1 MRINHNIPAL
11 YAYNALS
18 DTNNQLQKAIRNL
31 STGLR
36 INMAADDAAGLAISE
51 KMRGQIRGLDQAL
64 RNSQDGISM
73 IQTAE
78 GALTEVHSILQRI
91 RELTVQAAN
100 DTLTATDR
108 SYIQGEIDQLKDE
121 INRIANTTQF
131 NKKLLL
137 SGNASVLWS
146 SDKLSTSVIVRGGGG
161 EKDQFG
167 QKISTEGNYKINI
180 TAEPGAAQVQKS
192 NIYEVLKEVP
202 DFDAEPFIEWQR
214 SLGGADFDLAWSI
227 QQTFDGGYIVAG
239 WSLSNDGDVSGNH
252 GNLDYWIVKL
262 KADGTIDWQKS
273 LGGTIDDYVQS
284 IQQTSD
290 GGYIVA
296 GYSQS
301 NDGDVSGN
309 HGGYDYW
316 IVKLKADGS
325 IDWQKS
331 LGGTNDDDAQSIQQ
345 TSDGGYIVAGYS
357 QSNDND
363 VSGNHGGG
371 DYWIVKLNTN
381 GSIAWEKSLGGT
393 NGDMAQSIQQ
403 TSDGGYIV
411 AGISTSNDDDVSVN
425 HGGDDYWIVKLN
437 ANGSIAWEKS
447 LGGTGYDFAYSIQQ
461 TSDGGYIVAGW
472 SDSNDGD
479 VSGHHGGVGYDYWI
493 VKLNAD
499 GSIAWQK
506 SLGGTGGDV
515 AYSIQQMSDGGYIVA
530 GSSGSNDGDVSG
542 NQGGGD
548 YWIVKLNANGSI
560 AWEKSLGGTG
570 GEAAQSIQQTSDG
583 YIVAGFSQSNDGD
596 VSGNH
601 GGVDYW
607 IVKLKAPMKTV
618 AKTLSEMPEFYNANG
633 VFTVQDPQTI
643 NIYQGD
649 GKNTSV
655 TLYADDTM
663 YSVAKKINDAIA
675 FSLGQSVYTDNATNF
690 CTISDGTLNTS
701 ESIATKEPVYDD
713 KGDIIGYKHY
723 CATMLIRSA
732 IPGAGGELYFSGD
745 EDLLNTLGL
754 NTIQQSKESEFTVTV
769 YDAHSGNMINSPQQ
783 VSGNVIYGAVTD
795 NIDVKFNPLANIS
808 VSWNENTKSYN
819 FSQISEPYTTIV
831 HIANNETVLQ
841 VGANEQED
849 LTIRLGN
856 MSASALGLDGILV
869 ISRETAARAI
879 TRLDAAITKVSKQRA
894 LLGAYQNRLEHTV
907 TNLTTASTNTT
918 AAESRIRDADMSKE
932 MLNFT
937 RLQILMQSGTSML
950 AQANQLPQTV
960 IGLIRG

>member
-1 MRINHNIPAL
+1 M
-11 YAYNALS
+11 
-18 DTNNQLQKAIRNL
+18 
-31 STGLR
+31 
-36 INMAADDAAGLAISE
+36 
-51 KMRGQIRGLDQAL
+51 
-64 RNSQDGISM
+64 
-73 IQTAE
+73 
-78 GALTEVHSILQRI
+78 
-91 RELTVQAAN
+91 
-100 DTLTATDR
+100 
-108 SYIQGEIDQLKDE
+108 
-121 INRIANTTQF
+121 
-131 NKKLLL
+131 
-137 SGNASVLWS
+137 
-146 SDKLSTSVIVRGGGG
+146 
-161 EKDQFG
+161 QFG

-192 NIYEVLKEVP
+192 NIFEVLKEVP
-202 DFDAEPFIEWQR
+202 DFDAKPFIEWQK
-214 SLGGADFDLAWSI
+214 SLGGTGLDTAWSI
-227 QQTFDGGYIVAG
+227 QQTYDGGYIVAG
-239 WSLSNDGDVSGNH
+239 YSLSNDGDVSGNH
-252 GNLDYWIVKL
+252 GGGDYWIVKL
-262 KADGTIDWQKS
+262 KADGSIDWQKS
-273 LGGTIDDYVQS
+273 LGGTNRDEAYSIQQTSDGGYIVAGVSGSNDGDVSVNHGDWDYWIVKLNANGSIAWEKSLGGSNPETAFSIQQTSDGGYIVAGTSASNNGDVSGNHGGTNVNDYWIVKLNANGSIAWEKSLGGTDFDIAWS

-309 HGGYDYW
+309 HGDY
-316 IVKLKADGS
+316 
-325 IDWQKS
+325 
-331 LGGTNDDDAQSIQQ
+331 
-345 TSDGGYIVAGYS
+345 
-357 QSNDND
+357 
-363 VSGNHGGG
+363 
-371 DYWIVKLNTN
+371 
-381 GSIAWEKSLGGT
+381 
-393 NGDMAQSIQQ
+393 
-403 TSDGGYIV
+403 
-411 AGISTSNDDDVSVN
+411 
-425 HGGDDYWIVKLN
+425 DYWIVKLN

-447 LGGTGYDFAYSIQQ
+447 LGGTGYDQAWSIQQ
-461 TSDGGYIVAGW
+461 TSDGGYIVAGI
-472 SDSNDGD
+472 SLSNDGD
-479 VSGHHGGVGYDYWI
+479 VSGNHGDSDYWI
-493 VKLNAD
+493 VKLKVD
-499 GSIAWQK
+499 GSIDWQK
-506 SLGGTGGDV
+506 SLGGTGSDN

-530 GSSGSNDGDVSG
+530 GSSGSNDGDVSENHG
-542 NQGGGD
+542 ITD

-570 GEAAQSIQQTSDG
+570 AEMPQSIQQTSDG
-583 YIVAGFSQSNDGD
+583 YIVAGISTSNDGD

-601 GGVDYW
+601 GGLDYW
-607 IVKLKAPMKTV
+607 VVKLKAPMKTV
-618 AKTLSEMPEFYNANG
+618 AKTLSEMPEFYNVNG

-643 NIYQGD
+643 TVYQGD

-713 KGDIIGYKHY
+713 KGDVIGYKHY
-723 CATMLIRSA
+723 CATMLVRSA

-769 YDAHSGNMINSPQQ
+769 YDAHSGKLVNETQT
-783 VSGNVIYGAVTD
+783 VSGNVIYGAITD
-795 NIDVKFNPLANIS
+795 NIDVKFNPLANIN

-841 VGANEQED
+841 IGANEQED

-894 LLGAYQNRLEHTV
+894 TLGAYQNRLEHTV